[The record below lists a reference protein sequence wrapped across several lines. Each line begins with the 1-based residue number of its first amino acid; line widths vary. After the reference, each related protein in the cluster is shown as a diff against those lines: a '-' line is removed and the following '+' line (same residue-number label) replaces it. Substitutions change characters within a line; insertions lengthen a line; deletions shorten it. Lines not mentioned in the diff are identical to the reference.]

1 MQDLGKI
8 TIDINEGGGSSAG
21 GAGGAAGGAG
31 GLMSGGLSVAS
42 MASQMVSGIM
52 TAIYSALKIVVV
64 QAIKAIGKVYEAF
77 MQLRQFVLA
86 FVDDIREYSPAVQLA
101 DLGNE
106 MAMMGEKMRAAN
118 MGGALSAR
126 VVSTEG
132 EIERSLF
139 RFRSVF
145 ATAGAAIVG
154 PILKVVSKV
163 LQYLETWL
171 PKIIDTIGY
180 FIEMYGKLWQSFATL
195 LPKSMGSEFFKN
207 LGASIEQ
214 IGKDIR
220 EINMNTKPGIDFS
233 ELNKPFL
240 DDLRLMGARV

>member
-21 GAGGAAGGAG
+21 GAAGGIG
-31 GLMSGGLSVAS
+31 KSMSGGLSVAAL
-42 MASQMVSGIM
+42 ASEMVSGII
-52 TAIYSALKIVVV
+52 TAIYSALKIAVV
-64 QAIKAIGKVYEAF
+64 QIIKAAKMIYDAF
-77 MQLRQFVLA
+77 MQLRQFVLE

-118 MGGALSAR
+118 MGGALAAR
-126 VVSTEG
+126 VVSAEG

-154 PILKVVSKV
+154 PILQQVAKV

-171 PKIIDTIGY
+171 PKVIDIIGRLIELYGIGLQMIPT
-180 FIEMYGKLWQSFATL
+180 F
-195 LPKSMGSEFFKN
+195 MGGDFFKN
-207 LGASIEQ
+207 LGVSIEQ

-220 EINMNTKPGIDFS
+220 EINLNTKPEIDFS

>member
-8 TIDINEGGGSSAG
+8 TIDINEGGESSAG
-21 GAGGAAGGAG
+21 GAASGMAGG
-31 GLMSGGLSVAS
+31 MSGSLPKLSSVSSMIAPIIGALAS
-42 MASQMVSGIM
+42 A
-52 TAIYSALKIVVV
+52 AKIVVALV
-64 QAIKAIGKVYEAF
+64 MKAVTQIYDAF
-77 MQLRQFVLA
+77 MKLRKFVLA

-106 MAMMGEKMRAAN
+106 MAMVGEKMRAAN
-118 MGGALSAR
+118 MGGRLGAN
-126 VVSTEG
+126 VVSAEG
-132 EIERSLF
+132 EVERSMF
-139 RFRSVF
+139 RIRSVF

-154 PILKVVSKV
+154 PIMKQVAKG

-171 PKIIDTIGY
+171 PKIIDTIGQVIQMIGRA
-180 FIEMYGKLWQSFATL
+180 IETASSL
-195 LPKSMGSEFFKN
+195 LPKSMGGDFFKN
-207 LGASIEQ
+207 LGVAIEK

-220 EINMNTKPGIDFS
+220 EINLNTKPGIDFS

>member
-21 GAGGAAGGAG
+21 GAAGGIGKA
-31 GLMSGGLSVAS
+31 MSGGLSVAAL
-42 MASQMVSGIM
+42 ASEMVSGII
-52 TAIYSALKIVVV
+52 TAIYSALKIAVV
-64 QAIKAIGKVYEAF
+64 QIIKAAKMIYDAF
-77 MQLRQFVLA
+77 MQLRQFVLE

-118 MGGALSAR
+118 MGGALAAR
-126 VVSTEG
+126 VVSAEG

-154 PILKVVSKV
+154 PILQQVAKV

-171 PKIIDTIGY
+171 PKVIDIIGRLIELYGIGLQMIPT
-180 FIEMYGKLWQSFATL
+180 F
-195 LPKSMGSEFFKN
+195 MGGDFFKN
-207 LGASIEQ
+207 LGVSIEQ

-220 EINMNTKPGIDFS
+220 EINLNTKPEIDFS

>member
-21 GAGGAAGGAG
+21 GAAGGMAG
-31 GLMSGGLSVAS
+31 GISGGLSVAAL
-42 MASQMVSGIM
+42 ASEMVSGII
-52 TAIYSALKIVVV
+52 TAIYSALKIAVV
-64 QAIKAIGKVYEAF
+64 QTIKAAKMIYDAF
-77 MQLRQFVLA
+77 MKLRQFVLE

-126 VVSTEG
+126 VVSAEG

-145 ATAGAAIVG
+145 ATAGAAIAV
-154 PILKVVSKV
+154 PILKQVSKV

-180 FIEMYGKLWQSFATL
+180 LIEWYGKTWQMFSTL

-207 LGASIEQ
+207 LGVSIEQ

-220 EINMNTKPGIDFS
+220 EINLNTKPGIDFS

>member
-21 GAGGAAGGAG
+21 GAAGGIGKA
-31 GLMSGGLSVAS
+31 MSGGLSVAAL
-42 MASQMVSGIM
+42 ASEMVSGII
-52 TAIYSALKIVVV
+52 TAIYSALKIAVV
-64 QAIKAIGKVYEAF
+64 QIIKAAKMIYDAF
-77 MQLRQFVLA
+77 MQLRQFVLE

-118 MGGALSAR
+118 MGGALAAR
-126 VVSTEG
+126 VVSAEG

-145 ATAGAAIVG
+145 ATAGAAIVV
-154 PILKVVSKV
+154 PILNQVSKV

-171 PKIIDTIGY
+171 PKVIDTIGY
-180 FIEMYGKLWQSFATL
+180 LIEFYGKGWQMASAF
-195 LPKSMGSEFFKN
+195 LPDSMGGDFFKN
-207 LGASIEQ
+207 LGVAIEQ

-220 EINMNTKPGIDFS
+220 EINLNTKPEIDFS

>member
-21 GAGGAAGGAG
+21 GAAGGMGKA
-31 GLMSGGLSVAS
+31 MSGGLSIAALAS
-42 MASQMVSGIM
+42 EIVG
-52 TAIYSALKIVVV
+52 AIIGAIAAAAKVVV
-64 QAIKAIGKVYEAF
+64 GLVIKAVSKLYEAF

-118 MGGALSAR
+118 MGGALAAK
-126 VVSTEG
+126 VVSAEG

-154 PILKVVSKV
+154 PILQQVAKV

-171 PKIIDTIGY
+171 PKVIDIIGRLVELYGIGLQ
-180 FIEMYGKLWQSFATL
+180 MAASV
-195 LPKSMGSEFFKN
+195 LPTSMGGDFFKN
-207 LGASIEQ
+207 LGVSIEQ

-220 EINMNTKPGIDFS
+220 EINLNTKPEIDFS

>member
-21 GAGGAAGGAG
+21 GAAGGIG
-31 GLMSGGLSVAS
+31 KSMSGGLSVAAL
-42 MASQMVSGIM
+42 ASEMVSGII
-52 TAIYSALKIVVV
+52 TAIYSALKIAVV
-64 QAIKAIGKVYEAF
+64 QIIKAAKMIYDAF
-77 MQLRQFVLA
+77 MQLRQFVLE

-118 MGGALSAR
+118 MGGALAAR
-126 VVSTEG
+126 VVSAEG

-154 PILKVVSKV
+154 PILQQVAKVVELYGIGLQMAASV
-163 LQYLETWL
+163 LPT
-171 PKIIDTIGY
+171 
-180 FIEMYGKLWQSFATL
+180 
-195 LPKSMGSEFFKN
+195 SMGGDFFKN
-207 LGASIEQ
+207 LGVSIEQ

-220 EINMNTKPGIDFS
+220 EINLNTKPEIDFS

>member
-21 GAGGAAGGAG
+21 GAAGGMAGGMSGSLPKLSSVSAMIGPIIGALASAAKVAAG
-31 GLMSGGLSVAS
+31 L
-42 MASQMVSGIM
+42 
-52 TAIYSALKIVVV
+52 
-64 QAIKAIGKVYEAF
+64 AIKAAKQIYEAF

-118 MGGALSAR
+118 MGGALAAN
-126 VVSTEG
+126 VVSAEG
-132 EIERSLF
+132 EVRIK
-139 RFRSVF
+139 SVL

-154 PILKVVSKV
+154 PIMRQLARA

-171 PKIIDTIGY
+171 PKILDTIGK
-180 FIEMYGKLWQSFATL
+180 ILEWLGSAIQTASKL
-195 LPKSMGSEFFKN
+195 LPPNPGGFFKE
-207 LGASIEQ
+207 LGSSIEK

-220 EINMNTKPGIDFS
+220 EINLNTKPNVNFS

>member
-21 GAGGAAGGAG
+21 GAAGGIG
-31 GLMSGGLSVAS
+31 KSMSGGLSVAAL
-42 MASQMVSGIM
+42 ASEMVSGII
-52 TAIYSALKIVVV
+52 TAIYSALKIAVV
-64 QAIKAIGKVYEAF
+64 QIIKAAKMIYDAF
-77 MQLRQFVLA
+77 MQLRQFVLE

-118 MGGALSAR
+118 MGGALAAR
-126 VVSTEG
+126 VVSAEG

-154 PILKVVSKV
+154 PILQQVAKV

-171 PKIIDTIGY
+171 PKVIDIIGRLIELYGIGLQMIPT
-180 FIEMYGKLWQSFATL
+180 F
-195 LPKSMGSEFFKN
+195 MGGDFFKN
-207 LGASIEQ
+207 LGVAIEQ

-220 EINMNTKPGIDFS
+220 EINLNTKPEIDFS

>member
-21 GAGGAAGGAG
+21 GA
-31 GLMSGGLSVAS
+31 SGGMSSSLPKLSS
-42 MASQMVSGIM
+42 VSEMIGPVI
-52 TAIYSALKIVVV
+52 SALASAAKVVAGL
-64 QAIKAIGKVYEAF
+64 AIKAAKQIYEAF
-77 MQLRQFVLA
+77 MKLRQFVLA

-106 MAMMGEKMRAAN
+106 MAMIGEKMRAAN
-118 MGGALSAR
+118 MGGKLAAN
-126 VVSTEG
+126 VVSAEG
-132 EIERSLF
+132 EVERSMF
-139 RFRSVF
+139 RIKSVL

-154 PILKVVSKV
+154 PIMRQLARA

-171 PKIIDTIGY
+171 PKILDTIGK
-180 FIEMYGKLWQSFATL
+180 ILEWLGSAIQTASKL
-195 LPKSMGSEFFKN
+195 LPPNPGGFFKE
-207 LGASIEQ
+207 LGSSIEK

-220 EINMNTKPGIDFS
+220 EINLNTKPNVNFS

>member
-8 TIDINEGGGSSAG
+8 TIDILEGGASS
-21 GAGGAAGGAG
+21 AGGAAGGMG
-31 GLMSGGLSVAS
+31 GLKVGGLSIASIASELVAGIIS
-42 MASQMVSGIM
+42 AIAS
-52 TAIYSALKIVVV
+52 AIKIVVSLW
-64 QAIKAIGKVYEAF
+64 IKAVSKVYEAF

-106 MAMMGEKMRAAN
+106 MAMIGEKMRAAN

-126 VVSTEG
+126 VVSAEG

-139 RFRSVF
+139 RFQSVF

-154 PILKVVSKV
+154 PILKQVAKV
-163 LQYLETWL
+163 LQYLETFL

-180 FIEMYGKLWQSFATL
+180 LIEWYGKSWQMASNF
-195 LPKSMGSEFFKN
+195 LPKSMGGDFFKN
-207 LGASIEQ
+207 LGVSIEQ
-214 IGKDIR
+214 IGRDIR
-220 EINMNTKPGIDFS
+220 DINLNTKPNVDFLG
-233 ELNKPFL
+233 LNKPFL

>member
-21 GAGGAAGGAG
+21 GAAGGIG
-31 GLMSGGLSVAS
+31 ESMSGGLSIAS
-42 MASQMVSGIM
+42 MASEMVSGII
-52 TAIYSALKIVVV
+52 TAIYSALKIAVV
-64 QAIKAIGKVYEAF
+64 QTIKALGKLYEAF
-77 MQLRQFVLA
+77 MQLRQFVLT

-118 MGGALSAR
+118 MGGALAAN
-126 VVSTEG
+126 VVSAEG

-154 PILKVVSKV
+154 PILQQVAKV

-171 PKIIDTIGY
+171 PKVIDIIGRLVELYGIGLQ
-180 FIEMYGKLWQSFATL
+180 MAASV
-195 LPKSMGSEFFKN
+195 LPTSMGGDFFKN
-207 LGASIEQ
+207 LGVSIEQ

-220 EINMNTKPGIDFS
+220 EINLNTKPEIDFS

>member
-21 GAGGAAGGAG
+21 GAAGGMAG
-31 GLMSGGLSVAS
+31 GMSGSLPKLSSISEMIGPVIGALAS
-42 MASQMVSGIM
+42 AAKIAAS
-52 TAIYSALKIVVV
+52 L
-64 QAIKAIGKVYEAF
+64 AIKAAKQIYEAF

-118 MGGALSAR
+118 MGGALAAN
-126 VVSTEG
+126 VVSAEG
-132 EIERSLF
+132 EVERSLF
-139 RFRSVF
+139 RIRSVL

-154 PILKVVSKV
+154 PILKLVAKA

-171 PKIIDTIGY
+171 PKIVDTIGK
-180 FIEMYGKLWQSFATL
+180 ILEWLCNAIQVASKL
-195 LPKSMGSEFFKN
+195 LPPNPGNFFKE
-207 LGASIEQ
+207 LGVSIEK

-220 EINMNTKPGIDFS
+220 EINLNTKPGIDFS

>member
-1 MQDLGKI
+1 M
-8 TIDINEGGGSSAG
+8 
-21 GAGGAAGGAG
+21 
-31 GLMSGGLSVAS
+31 
-42 MASQMVSGIM
+42 
-52 TAIYSALKIVVV
+52 IYD
-64 QAIKAIGKVYEAF
+64 AF
-77 MQLRQFVLA
+77 MQLRQFVLE

-118 MGGALSAR
+118 MGGALAAR
-126 VVSTEG
+126 VVSAEG

-154 PILKVVSKV
+154 PILQQVAKV

-171 PKIIDTIGY
+171 PKVIDIIGRLIELYGIGLQMIPT
-180 FIEMYGKLWQSFATL
+180 F
-195 LPKSMGSEFFKN
+195 MGGDFFKN
-207 LGASIEQ
+207 LGVSIEQ

-220 EINMNTKPGIDFS
+220 EINLNTKPEIDFS